1 MRPLR
6 INTTI
11 AAAILLLRPATI
23 WAADAV
29 TNPPPPLQPGEQKVA
44 VPLLSY
50 QELGLSLAVLLFG
63 VFVVII
69 QYRLLSQIK
78 STADET
84 LRTLTVSLIVVVSL
98 VLVSS
103 GYGKDQIT
111 PVLGL
116 FGTIVGYLLGAG
128 TKQASE
134 K

>member
-1 MRPLR
+1 MMLS
-6 INTTI
+6 TI
-11 AAAILLLRPATI
+11 SLYLFLIYSTAL
-23 WAADAV
+23 AADSST
-29 TNPPPPLQPGEQKVA
+29 TNPPPKLQPGEQSVA
-44 VPLLSY
+44 VPLLSD
-50 QELGLSLAVLLFG
+50 QELFLSLAVLLFG

-69 QYRLLSQIK
+69 QYRLLSQTK

-103 GYGKDQIT
+103 GYGKEQIT

-128 TKQASE
+128 TRPPSATPKE
-134 K
+134 